1 MCKASYTSLFLII
14 LVVTVVLRS
23 IGDVVEEVTV
33 PWQVLDF
40 TNSIFLVGGVF
51 VSYLL
56 PWVFI
61 PFIAGRVID
70 IAKNKS
76 FVVALCMIMQILSVL
91 LIMFMLSTGLENLWF
106 LGIVYLSIVVIST
119 TDSIHRYFVFT
130 SIPELVGKNE
140 ALLNKFNSITELSSG
155 IGTIIMYVLCGYLVA
170 VYGYKT
176 LWIDIVCLTIIAFLL
191 IDLGKEFK
199 KKRSCFDKDASM
211 NEDKQIKFKELLSI
225 IRRDPLVFS
234 YLIVALGFNFFTA
247 PVSLIL
253 INYLYNAVDK
263 PTEYY
268 GFIMAISTLGSII
281 GSSIVAT
288 YSKKLKYISCIIIG
302 LLGEAVAVAGIY
314 FIIAFS
320 NVYYDWVFTL
330 LLVIGMYMLMAVM
343 GAVLNIGADTLFQ
356 IRIPREVLGSFRGL
370 FDSLATI
377 PMALSYIVVSA
388 ILETWGYTI
397 ITASLM
403 GIGSILA
410 VSLYIIYIGKQY
422 TGSSHTR

>member
-1 MCKASYTSLFLII
+1 MCKASYTSLFFIT

-76 FVVALCMIMQILSVL
+76 FVAALCMVMQILSVL
-91 LIMFMLSTGLENLWF
+91 LIIFMLSTGLETLWF

-130 SIPELVGKNE
+130 SIPELVGKNV

-176 LWIDIVCLTIIAFLL
+176 LWIDVACLTIIALLL
-191 IDLGKEFK
+191 IDLSKASK
-199 KKRSCFDKDASM
+199 KKRSRFDKDVSM
-211 NEDKQIKFKELLSI
+211 NEGKQIKFKELLSI
-225 IRRDPLVFS
+225 IRRDPSVFS

-263 PTEYY
+263 PTECY

-281 GSSIVAT
+281 GSSLVVT
-288 YSKKLKYISCIIIG
+288 YSKKLRYISCIIIG

-330 LLVIGMYMLMAVM
+330 LLVTGMYMLMAVM

-356 IRIPREVLGSFRGL
+356 IRIPEEVLGSFRGL

-377 PMALSYIVVSA
+377 PIALSYIIISV

-403 GIGSILA
+403 GIGSILV
-410 VSLYIIYIGKQY
+410 VSLYIFYLGQY
-422 TGSSHTR
+422 TRSSHTG

>member
-176 LWIDIVCLTIIAFLL
+176 LWIDVVCLTIIALLL

-199 KKRSCFDKDASM
+199 KKRSRLDKDASM
-211 NEDKQIKFKELLSI
+211 KEDKQIRFKELLGI

-330 LLVIGMYMLMAVM
+330 SLVIGMYMLMAIM

-356 IRIPREVLGSFRGL
+356 IRIPRELLGSFRGL

-377 PMALSYIVVSA
+377 PIALSYIVVST

-397 ITASLM
+397 ITATIM
-403 GIGSILA
+403 GIGSILV
-410 VSLYIIYIGKQY
+410 VSLYIIYICEQY
-422 TGSSHTR
+422 TRSSHTR

>member
-1 MCKASYTSLFLII
+1 MFRRTYVSSLFLV

-70 IAKNKS
+70 IARNKS
-76 FVVALCMIMQILSVL
+76 FVVAFCMIMQISSVL
-91 LIMFMLSTGLENLWF
+91 LIMFMLSTGLETLWF
-106 LGIVYLSIVVIST
+106 LGIVYLSIIVIST

-155 IGTIIMYVLCGYLVA
+155 IGTIVMYVLCGYLVA

-176 LWIDIVCLTIIAFLL
+176 LWIDVLCLTIIALLL
-191 IDLGKEFK
+191 IDLSRSFK
-199 KKRSCFDKDASM
+199 KKRLRFYKGASM
-211 NEDKQIKFKELLSI
+211 NKGKQIKFKDLLSTI
-225 IRRDPLVFS
+225 KRDPLVFS
-234 YLIVALGFNFFTA
+234 YLVVALGFNFFTA
-247 PVSLIL
+247 PVSLVL
-253 INYLYNAVDK
+253 INYLYNTVDE
-263 PTEYY
+263 PTKYY
-268 GFIMAISTLGSII
+268 GFIMAISTLGAII
-281 GSSIVAT
+281 GSGIVAT

-302 LLGEAVAVAGIY
+302 LLGEAVAVAGVY
-314 FIIAFS
+314 FIIAYS
-320 NVYYDWVFTL
+320 NEYYNWILTL
-330 LLVIGMYMLMAVM
+330 LLVTGMYMIMAIM

-356 IRIPREVLGSFRGL
+356 MRIPEEVLGSFRGL

-377 PMALSYIVVSA
+377 PIALSYIVVST

-403 GIGSILA
+403 GIGSIIIAL
-410 VSLYIIYIGKQY
+410 LYIIAYSILIKKLN
-422 TGSSHTR
+422 T